1 MRRLL
6 PAVVVLPVLLAACS
20 GGEGEAKQPEPSPLL
35 GAYTTCREQLAAD
48 LAGLKTDDTAD
59 DYLIVDDAGQ
69 TLLVKTADSGGEIRA
84 MLALRTASCVLDE
97 LEAPKTVL
105 ASMQST
111 TALSGTQEASW
122 DGIKASWTYVGGTN
136 AALTL
141 NLGLA

>member
-1 MRRLL
+1 MRRHL
-6 PAVVVLPVLLAACS
+6 PALAFLLVLLAACDNE
-20 GGEGEAKQPEPSPLL
+20 GGEAKEPEPSPLL
-35 GAYTTCREQLAAD
+35 GAYKTCHEQLAAD

-59 DYLIVDDAGQ
+59 DYLIVDDAGR

-84 MLALRTASCVLDE
+84 MLTLTIADCVLDE
-97 LEAPKTVL
+97 LGAPKTVL

-122 DGIKASWTYVGGTN
+122 DAIEASWTYVGGTN

-141 NLGLA
+141 NLRLA